1 MRSPESQQLQDTV
14 RDLIAETQRG
24 YFQWRSVNPST
35 YVCDAPASEGRTAA
49 RLILQRIE
57 RILVPRAG
65 TPHKET
71 HYLLQGNEITAQGGM
86 ILKLSISGAENPE
99 INELLDQLYQSLL
112 SGSGD
117 EGLEFL
123 KSLLGKS

>member
-35 YVCDAPASEGRTAA
+35 YVCDTPASEGRTAA

-57 RILVPRAG
+57 RTAVPRTG
-65 TPHKET
+65 TPRKEA
-71 HYLLQGNEITAQGGM
+71 HYLLEGNEVYASGQIN
-86 ILKLSISGAENPE
+86 LKLSISGAENPE
-99 INELLDQLYQSLL
+99 INELLDQLYRLL
-112 SGSGD
+112 VSGTTD